1 MREAS
6 QQCVQRNG
14 SLRSLVVSELRW
26 RHDESGKE
34 SMTIPLLLA
43 YGLGAVAAVVAIV
56 ILIPLQTE
64 QFRPGGKNKAF
75 AAGALALPLVLL
87 LIASPAPETPTASA
101 EAWPL
106 EDGMGVASADTSKKD
121 VDWSLMSHMY
131 LGGPPPGTATTA
143 GDTTVAAARAQRS
156 AAELVEVTRREPDN
170 VQAWLAMAQAHRQAR
185 EYPAAIKAY
194 ETALKLD
201 SGNADAWADYADALA
216 SANQRKLAGNPATAI
231 SRALKLD
238 PNHAKGLW
246 LQASLDLELRRYDAA
261 LAQWK
266 KLRATLPA
274 GSPDIAVI
282 DANIVEAQQL
292 AAAP

>member
-1 MREAS
+1 
-6 QQCVQRNG
+6 
-14 SLRSLVVSELRW
+14 
-26 RHDESGKE
+26 
-34 SMTIPLLLA
+34 
-43 YGLGAVAAVVAIV
+43 
-56 ILIPLQTE
+56 
-64 QFRPGGKNKAF
+64 
-75 AAGALALPLVLL
+75 
-87 LIASPAPETPTASA
+87 
-101 EAWPL
+101 
-106 EDGMGVASADTSKKD
+106 
-121 VDWSLMSHMY
+121 
-131 LGGPPPGTATTA
+131 
-143 GDTTVAAARAQRS
+143 
-156 AAELVEVTRREPDN
+156 

-201 SGNADAWADYADALA
+201 AGNADAWADYADALA
-216 SANQRKLAGNPATAI
+216 SANDRKLAGDPATAI

-246 LQASLDLELRRYDAA
+246 LQASLDLELRRYEAA

-282 DANIVEAQQL
+282 DANILEAQQL

>member
-1 MREAS
+1 
-6 QQCVQRNG
+6 
-14 SLRSLVVSELRW
+14 
-26 RHDESGKE
+26 
-34 SMTIPLLLA
+34 MTIPLLLA
-43 YGLGAVAAVVAIV
+43 YALGAAAAMVALV
-56 ILIPLQTE
+56 ILIPLQAG
-64 QFRPGGKNKAF
+64 QLRPGGKVKAF
-75 AAGALALPLVLL
+75 AAVTLALPLVLL
-87 LIASPAPETPTASA
+87 LIATPASDTTSASA
-101 EAWPL
+101 EAWPVD
-106 EDGMGVASADTSKKD
+106 ESVGPASTSTAKQD

-131 LGGPPPGTATTA
+131 LGGPPPGTATAA
-143 GDTTVAAARAQRS
+143 GDTSVAAARAQRS
-156 AAELVEVTRREPDN
+156 AAELQDITRREPGN

-201 SGNADAWADYADALA
+201 AGNADAWADYADALA

-231 SRALKLD
+231 ARALKLD

-246 LQASLDLELRRYDAA
+246 LQASLDLELHRYDAA

-292 AAAP
+292 AATP

>member
-1 MREAS
+1 
-6 QQCVQRNG
+6 
-14 SLRSLVVSELRW
+14 
-26 RHDESGKE
+26 
-34 SMTIPLLLA
+34 MTISLLLA
-43 YGLGAVAAVVAIV
+43 YALGAAAAVVALV
-56 ILIPLQTE
+56 ILIPLQAG
-64 QFRPGGKNKAF
+64 QLRPGGRTKAL
-75 AAGALALPLVLL
+75 AAAAIALPLVLL
-87 LIASPAPETPTASA
+87 LIATPAPDAPTVTA
-101 EAWPL
+101 EAWPAD
-106 EDGMGVASADTSKKD
+106 ESAGPASASTSKQD

-131 LGGPPPGTATTA
+131 LGGPPPGTAATT
-143 GDTTVAAARAQRS
+143 GDPTTAAARAQRS
-156 AAELVEVTRREPDN
+156 AAELQDVTRREPGN
-170 VQAWLAMAQAHRQAR
+170 AQAWLAMAQAHRQAR
-185 EYPAAIKAY
+185 KYPAAIQAY

-201 SGNADAWADYADALA
+201 AGNADAWADYADALA

>member
-1 MREAS
+1 
-6 QQCVQRNG
+6 
-14 SLRSLVVSELRW
+14 
-26 RHDESGKE
+26 
-34 SMTIPLLLA
+34 MTIPLLLA
-43 YGLGAVAAVVAIV
+43 YALGATAAVVALV
-56 ILIPLQTE
+56 ILIPLQAG
-64 QFRPGGKNKAF
+64 QLRPGGKVKAF
-75 AAGALALPLVLL
+75 AAVTLALPLVLL
-87 LIASPAPETPTASA
+87 LIATPAPDTTSASA
-101 EAWPL
+101 EAWPVD
-106 EDGMGVASADTSKKD
+106 ESAGPASASTAKQD

-131 LGGPPPGTATTA
+131 LGGPPPGTAIAA
-143 GDTTVAAARAQRS
+143 GDTSAAAARAQRS
-156 AAELVEVTRREPDN
+156 AAELQDITRREPGN

-185 EYPAAIKAY
+185 EYPAAIQAY

-201 SGNADAWADYADALA
+201 AGNADAWADYADALA
-216 SANQRKLAGNPATAI
+216 SANQRKLAGKPATAI

-266 KLRATLPA
+266 NLRATLPA

>member
-1 MREAS
+1 MS
-6 QQCVQRNG
+6 
-14 SLRSLVVSELRW
+14 
-26 RHDESGKE
+26 
-34 SMTIPLLLA
+34 IPLLLA
-43 YGLGAVAAVVAIV
+43 YGLGAVAAAVALV
-56 ILIPLQTE
+56 ILIPLQTG
-64 QFRPGGKNKAF
+64 QLRPGGKTKAL
-75 AAGALALPLVLL
+75 AAGALALPLVVLL
-87 LIASPAPETPTASA
+87 LVTPAPDTTSSPAESWPQDESAGLASP
-101 EAWPL
+101 
-106 EDGMGVASADTSKKD
+106 DTSKQD

-131 LGGPPPGTATTA
+131 LGGPPPGTATAA
-143 GDTTVAAARAQRS
+143 GDTSTAGGTTAAADRAQRS
-156 AAELVEVTRREPDN
+156 AAELVEITRREPGN

-201 SGNADAWADYADALA
+201 AGNADAWADYADALA

-231 SRALKLD
+231 SRALKLE

-246 LQASLDLELRRYDAA
+246 LQASLDLELHRYDAA